1 MSSARVIRACHSSRM
16 FTFFADRHH
25 GRTPF
30 ITYPITSIFFSSF
43 MTDEAQRLSIIS
55 RRVCGDL
62 LQRLLGS
69 AAGTSPQAP
78 TPVCRTQGCSTS
90 PGGDKNQDSENRA
103 VHGPVDNDV
112 NGGGDDLDDLPPLE
126 GEDSDKENKNAASVK
141 ASLPASVSAKAA
153 AKDNVRIQK
162 NTGASAK
169 PINHSRPAA
178 VGDAS
183 VAPFRLVCLFLTLLS
198 NTSLMFLT

>member
-1 MSSARVIRACHSSRM
+1 
-16 FTFFADRHH
+16 
-25 GRTPF
+25 
-30 ITYPITSIFFSSF
+30 
-43 MTDEAQRLSIIS
+43 MTDETQRLSIIS

-69 AAGTSPQAP
+69 AASPSTKAP

-90 PGGDKNQDSENRA
+90 PGGDKN
-103 VHGPVDNDV
+103 HGPVDNDV

-126 GEDSDKENKNAASVK
+126 GEDSDRENENAASVK
-141 ASLPASVSAKAA
+141 ASPPASVSPKAA
-153 AKDNVRIQK
+153 AKDDVRIQE
-162 NTGASAK
+162 NTGASER

-183 VAPFRLVCLFLTLLS
+183 VAPFRLVCLFLV
-198 NTSLMFLT
+198 NFQYFL

>member
-1 MSSARVIRACHSSRM
+1 MSVIRACHGSCV
-16 FTFFADRHH
+16 FTFFPDLHH
-25 GRTPF
+25 ATSF
-30 ITYPITSIFFSSF
+30 ITYPITSIFFHSF
-43 MTDEAQRLSIIS
+43 MTDETQRLSIIS

-69 AAGTSPQAP
+69 AADTSPQAP

-90 PGGDKNQDSENRA
+90 PGGHKNQDSENRV

-112 NGGGDDLDDLPPLE
+112 NGGGDDFDDLPPLE
-126 GEDSDKENKNAASVK
+126 GEDSDKENENAASVN
-141 ASLPASVSAKAA
+141 ASPPVSVSVKPA

-162 NTGASAK
+162 NAVASAR

-178 VGDAS
+178 VGDAP
-183 VAPFRLVCLFLTLLS
+183 VAPFRLVWLF
-198 NTSLMFLT
+198 